1 MGKTSFCALSSNRRH
16 PPKTLLM
23 VYTRKPLP
31 ELIQGLKIHKNYS
44 CARNQFLCAIFQ
56 RMGSNERTINV
67 LCMISPPRINSGT
80 KNTKKIVLVEKP
92 FYFAT
97 YATPVTRWGPT
108 KSAHGLLTN
117 TVPWINSG
125 TKSTKKIILVGE
137 TRFKC
142 LTPQYMRSAE
152 STAHG
157 LFNCT
162 RPRINSGT
170 KNSEK
175 LYLWGKPVFLCKTA
189 QRMGSWIIFL
199 YF

>member
-1 MGKTSFCALSSNRRH
+1 MSCLSTDGVRRKHFSWSMYEKPPRNNSGTKNTKKSYLLGKPVFMPYLPTDGVCRKHCLCSIHEDHSPELIQGLKIQKITLVGKTSFCALSSNRRH

-117 TVPWINSG
+117 TVP
-125 TKSTKKIILVGE
+125 
-137 TRFKC
+137 
-142 LTPQYMRSAE
+142 
-152 STAHG
+152 
-157 LFNCT
+157 
-162 RPRINSGT
+162 
-170 KNSEK
+170 
-175 LYLWGKPVFLCKTA
+175 
-189 QRMGSWIIFL
+189 
-199 YF
+199 